1 MDTHFARCLQNVECE
16 FCEFKVTDGPITG
29 NFVARNTL
37 ILKTKFNA
45 VDGSITVVSSTATGI
60 FSRSVVDITTTTG
73 SVNTNFTL
81 IAVDA
86 GTKERFSSGGAY
98 GITTRSRNAPVR
110 LEVVDAPVDSAL
122 KLFSKRM
129 KGPLEFYLHP
139 PDLPRLVLIR
149 SSRRRHPVGYPR
161 IHRESVWTRKKEE
174 PGLGWMEHP
183 AWYQTCLVWSGL
195 VGRST
200 RASAPVQ
207 TKPLFFSSVQL
218 KSIVGRPLV
227 LLHVSD
233 PDIGPHIY

>member
-45 VDGSITVVSSTATGI
+45 VDGSITVVSSTAAGI
-60 FSRSVVDITTTTG
+60 FSRSVIDITTTTG
-73 SVNTNFTL
+73 SINTNFTL

-86 GTKERFSSGGAY
+86 GTKERLSSGGAY

-110 LEVVDAPVDSAL
+110 LEVVDASVDYAL
-122 KLFSKRM
+122 KLFSKNMR
-129 KGPLEFYLHP
+129 GPLEVYLHP
-139 PDLPRLVLIR
+139 TYQGWFSSKALVGGTPLGIR
-149 SSRRRHPVGYPR
+149 GYTENPSG
-161 IHRESVWTRKKEE
+161 HERKRN
-174 PGLGWMEHP
+174 
-183 AWYQTCLVWSGL
+183 LVWDGWNIPPGIKHILSGQAWW
-195 VGRST
+195 GDR
-200 RASAPVQ
+200 PV
-207 TKPLFFSSVQL
+207 PLLRYRPNLLFFSSVQL

-233 PDIGPHIY
+233 PDIGSHIY